1 MGCFSFFF
9 LFLVLIMRHLLN
21 LLFGRRREQAH
32 LHFAWHSF
40 VGGRE
45 LGILFPAPAQGEA
58 GLFARGSLWTCS
70 PVLRT
75 WK

>member
-1 MGCFSFFF
+1 MLFFYFF

-21 LLFGRRREQAH
+21 LLFGRRREQAY
-32 LHFAWHSF
+32 LHFAWHFF

-45 LGILFPAPAQGEA
+45 LDILFIAPAQGET
-58 GLFARGSLWTCS
+58 GLSVRGSLWTCS
-70 PVLRT
+70 PVLLT